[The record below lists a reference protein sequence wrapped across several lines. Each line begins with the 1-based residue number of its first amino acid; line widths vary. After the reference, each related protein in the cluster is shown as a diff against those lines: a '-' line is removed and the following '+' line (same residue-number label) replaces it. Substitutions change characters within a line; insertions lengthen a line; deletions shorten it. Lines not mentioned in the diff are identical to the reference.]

1 MVAVC
6 GQLGPLLANTIRHYA
21 QDHFEGIF
29 AKFPGLSSQLACS
42 LLVLSITVAEILLLD
57 ETLPRSEKKAFGQDD
72 EIDCEKAAFLGQQP
86 ERDSTDSQESLAI
99 SIIEALNDDAAIP
112 RPSRISIGQMLTAPA
127 VLILLASFSF
137 LSLHASTFEVM
148 LQHLG
153 HTDSHDAG
161 MGVPCSWLQPVLLVV
176 KVVAALRIMHF
187 IPYLVSRVGLLP
199 LYRRISFVFPAL
211 YVVVPTMALAVHATG
226 SSPVLSAVVSTM
238 AVLAKT
244 TLAGAAH
251 VLVLLLVMSA
261 TPDASSTGTLI
272 GVVSISELP
281 KALAVGL
288 AGISYYLSYSH
299 SMLAVN
305 GSLWTA
311 LAIVALLGAF
321 ITKKLRET
329 PRVGTDLPA
338 ECFVWQ
344 GMFDVESDDD
354 EGF

>member
-1 MVAVC
+1 M
-6 GQLGPLLANTIRHYA
+6 
-21 QDHFEGIF
+21 
-29 AKFPGLSSQLACS
+29 ACS
-42 LLVLSITVAEILLLD
+42 LLVLSITIAEILLLD
-57 ETLPRSEKKAFGQDD
+57 ETLPRNGKETFGQDD
-72 EIDCEKAAFLGQQP
+72 DIDCEKAAFLGQQP
-86 ERDSTDSQESLAI
+86 ARESTDSQESLAI
-99 SIIEALNDDAAIP
+99 SIIEALNDDAASP

-127 VLILLASFSF
+127 VLILLASYSF

-153 HTDSHDAG
+153 HTDTHNAG
-161 MGVPCSWLQPVLLVV
+161 MGVQCSWLQPVLLVV
-176 KVVAALRIMHF
+176 KVVAALRIMHSV
-187 IPYLVSRVGLLP
+187 PSLVSRVGLLP
-199 LYRRISFVFPAL
+199 MYRKISFVFPAL
-211 YVVVPTMALAVHATG
+211 YVVIPTVALAVHATG
-226 SSPVLSAVVSTM
+226 TSPLLSAIVSTM
-238 AVLAKT
+238 ALLAKT

-261 TPDASSTGTLI
+261 TPDASTTGTLI

-288 AGISYYLSYSH
+288 AGISYYLAKDY

-305 GSLWTA
+305 GSLWAA
-311 LAIVALLGAF
+311 LAIIALIGAF
-321 ITKKLRET
+321 ITRKLRET
-329 PRVGTDLPA
+329 PRVGTDLPT